1 VFSALVGPMPVVPPV
16 VVPPVVV
23 PPVVVPPGVVPVPVP
38 GEELSVGVEPPPPW
52 AGRLGGGEVG
62 VGGLELPDVGGD
74 VVVLALAVWDVVG
87 VADGAHWL
95 ALAPAFFLLPVG
107 LVFALTEAVELAVG
121 VGVAVALAGVVAVL
135 VAAVLLS
142 LGLAVPLAESLAG
155 LVVPLAG
162 ELSTDPPGE
171 AFGLTG
177 LPELD
182 GLAAAIDEGL
192 GGHVVAV
199 PLLEPAAV
207 PPEPTA
213 PPPVPIWVAEPAAL
227 PAPPLLLEGEEN
239 PTAEPKWT
247 RVSRSG
253 GNARTTPMAN
263 TAQATASAGRSSP
276 DRQGWGRPRP
286 GSSAP
291 PRSAFQRRTRSARKP
306 PAAPDAF
313 EGLLPWVGP
322 DRTRARIRSSPSGRG
337 STWSA
342 AACSSR
348 RKNSAN
354 SGPCGGM
361 PSCPGLVITP
371 APGPRAGRPCRGRC
385 GS

>member
-1 VFSALVGPMPVVPPV
+1 MFSALAGPVPVVPLV

-23 PPVVVPPGVVPVPVP
+23 SPDVVPAPVP

-74 VVVLALAVWDVVG
+74 VVALALAVWDVLG

-121 VGVAVALAGVVAVL
+121 VGVVVALAGVAAVL

-142 LGLAVPLAESLAG
+142 LGLAESLAG

-162 ELSTDPPGE
+162 ELSTDPPGG
-171 AFGLTG
+171 AIGLTG

-182 GLAAAIDEGL
+182 GLAVTIDEEL
-192 GGHVVAV
+192 GGHVGAV
-199 PLLEPAAV
+199 PLLEPATV
-207 PPEPTA
+207 PPGPTA

-239 PTAEPKWT
+239 PTAVPKWT

-276 DRQGWGRPRP
+276 DHQGWG
-286 GSSAP
+286 
-291 PRSAFQRRTRSARKP
+291 
-306 PAAPDAF
+306 
-313 EGLLPWVGP
+313 
-322 DRTRARIRSSPSGRG
+322 
-337 STWSA
+337 
-342 AACSSR
+342 
-348 RKNSAN
+348 
-354 SGPCGGM
+354 
-361 PSCPGLVITP
+361 
-371 APGPRAGRPCRGRC
+371 
-385 GS
+385 